1 MNLAELILWAKNP
14 KPFDD
19 RTYVGENITIADI
32 KVAFNEERDR
42 LLHAIGNF
50 TGEALRELSALEA
63 ERDRLRELTGLRDV
77 SADGATARAKRHA
90 AVLLSKTH
98 DLLVELGKQGTQ
110 RELLEQAIELAHDIQ
125 SVLTGDRQTYD

>member
-19 RTYVGENITIADI
+19 RTYVGENLTIADV
-32 KVAFNEERDR
+32 KAAFNQERDR

-50 TGEALRELSALEA
+50 AGEALRELSALEA
-63 ERDRLRELTGLRDV
+63 ERDRLRELTGFRDV
-77 SADGATARAKRHA
+77 SADGDTARAKRHA

-98 DLLVELGKQGTQ
+98 DFLVELGKHGKQPM
-110 RELLEQAIELAHDIQ
+110 LLEQAVELALDIQ
-125 SVLTGDRQTYD
+125 DALTGQGVKQ